1 MSLES
6 IHFGEKK
13 VLHFPQPNALRM
25 TDRDKVYLG
34 ALLHDIGKF
43 YQRGDKDFKFTK
55 HPILSAAFLNS
66 LLDDDTISAIVANH
80 QIADLRQSKL
90 PEATKR
96 LAMIVCE
103 ADSLASGE
111 RIKANTEVQQPL
123 TSILSQVKIDNQST
137 KEYKQPISSL
147 TPKGFCFPK
156 ENWTVKELESEYEV
170 RWKEFISE
178 IEKFGEAISLQQIKE
193 IKETLHALS
202 LKYLWCIPS
211 ASYQTKPDISLHEH
225 HRLAAAITLCMY
237 DYLSKNPN
245 ESVEN
250 RSTVRYQLFCADL
263 TGIQQYLYNIKP
275 KGAAKALKGRS
286 FFLQQI
292 LDSTANYILSK
303 LNLERAN
310 LLYSSGGK
318 FFLLLPDLKSVN
330 ETIANA
336 EKEISGKL
344 LSEYG
349 VNVSVVFSSTVL
361 TGKDFSSN
369 KISEKW
375 DEVQKELQKKKK
387 QKFSL
392 LFKKEFF
399 LPAAPAGELVVC
411 SATDLELCTTADLKG
426 VEPKKELGYE
436 VYEVSN
442 KKIYKQPD
450 SESDEEFIS
459 AEQFNAQLIGKS
471 LRNND
476 CLAIGNRLRFDAIG
490 LETFDLINSSEKVEA
505 SRVYLFNDDDFI
517 NKLSNSSGRGFRFYG
532 GNWTL
537 EGDYDDLVEKSV
549 GLKRLGVLRLDV
561 DNLGKIFKD
570 GLGKEATFSR
580 VIQLSTMLD
589 FFFSSYLNRLADL
602 KWSIEKGINETDGE
616 DLNTLMQI
624 VYSGGDDVFIIGVWN
639 VLPDVAIWIYDNFKE
654 FTCQNP
660 CFTLSAGI
668 SLFDARSPL
677 YKAALDAG
685 IAEDKA
691 KGKRFTKNGEKQKD
705 AICFLDTP
713 ISWSDFKIIRA
724 EVIELYKALASK
736 KISRSFIQR
745 LLSIYNEYEQHYE
758 SLKATKGIEEARK
771 RMLYGRWR
779 WLAAYSLARFA
790 KQYKDYEKE
799 INTLAS
805 KLFLGASTE
814 QDFISLTNVLAQ
826 WADFLTRKE
835 KA

>member
-1 MSLES
+1 
-6 IHFGEKK
+6 
-13 VLHFPQPNALRM
+13 M

-43 YQRGDKDFKFTK
+43 YQRGDKNFKFTK
-55 HPILSAAFLNS
+55 HPVLSATFLNS
-66 LLDDDTISAIVANH
+66 LLNDDTMAAIVANH
-80 QIADLRQSKL
+80 QIADLRQSQL

-96 LAMIVCE
+96 LATMVCE

-111 RIKANTEVQQPL
+111 RTTSSSKEQQPL
-123 TSILSQVKIDNQST
+123 TSILSQVKIDSQSG
-137 KEYKQPISSL
+137 KEHKQPISSL

-156 ENWTVKELESEYEV
+156 ENWTVKELESEYEI
-170 RWKEFISE
+170 RWKEFIDE
-178 IEKFGEAISLQQIKE
+178 VEKFGKTISLQQIKE

-225 HRLAAAITLCMY
+225 HRLAAAIALCMY
-237 DYLSKNPN
+237 DYLSENPS

-250 RSTVRYQLFCADL
+250 RSTARYQLFCADL

-286 FFLQQI
+286 FFLQQL
-292 LDSTANYILSK
+292 LDSIANHILSK

-318 FFLLLPDLKSVN
+318 FFLLLPNLNHVN
-330 ETIANA
+330 KTINEI
-336 EKEISGKL
+336 EKNVSEKL
-344 LSEYG
+344 LSEYS
-349 VNVSVVFSSTVL
+349 VSISVVFSSVPL
-361 TGKDFSSN
+361 KGEDFLSN
-369 KISEKW
+369 KIPDKW
-375 DEVQKELQKKKK
+375 DKVQKELQKKKK
-387 QKFSL
+387 RKFSKL
-392 LFKKEFF
+392 INRDFF
-399 LPAAPAGELVVC
+399 LPNTPAGELIVC
-411 SATDLELCTTADLKG
+411 SATDLELCTTNEIENAKQENLKNISYIQY
-426 VEPKKELGYE
+426 ELKD
-436 VYEVSN
+436 
-442 KKIYKQPD
+442 KKIYELCENDIGQR
-450 SESDEEFIS
+450 EFIS

-471 LRNND
+471 LRNSD
-476 CLAIGNRLRFDAIG
+476 CLAIGDKLKFDVLG
-490 LETFDLINSSEKVEA
+490 LETFDLLNSSEKVEA
-505 SRVYLFNDDDFI
+505 SLVYLFNDDDFI

-537 EGDYDDLVEKSV
+537 EGDYDDLVEKSI

-602 KWSIEKGINETDGE
+602 KWSIEKGINENDGE
-616 DLNTLMQI
+616 DVSTLMQI

-639 VLPDVAIWIYDNFKE
+639 VLPDVGIWIYDNFKA

-668 SLFDARSPL
+668 SIFDSRSPL
-677 YKAALDAG
+677 YKAALAAG
-685 IAEDKA
+685 AAEDKA

-705 AICFLDTP
+705 AIRFLETP
-713 ISWSDFKIIRA
+713 MSWSDFKTIRA
-724 EVIELYKALASK
+724 EVIELYKALESK

-745 LLSIYNEYEQHYE
+745 LLSIYNEYEEHYE
-758 SLKATKGIEEARK
+758 TLKATKGIKEARK
-771 RMLYGRWR
+771 GMLYGRWR

-790 KQYKDYEKE
+790 KQYKNYEKE

-835 KA
+835 KV